1 MKQEIAVNKTFTL
14 NEFVFVARTFVV
26 IEEDRVRNVHQGQ
39 ENYQKV
45 LVEIIDRLERLEKW
59 FEERRVQYLLDLA
72 IEFSLIEQG
81 QPQTATTQQ
90 SQGPGQEQLAVA
102 PKSQADRMKESLED
116 ARSVVDLKVDFLMG
130 YALLVKMAAFN
141 KF

>member
-1 MKQEIAVNKTFTL
+1 MNKTFTL

-26 IEEDRVRNVHQGQ
+26 LEEVRVRNVHQGQ

-72 IEFSLIEQG
+72 IEFSVIEQEL
-81 QPQTATTQQ
+81 PQTTTTQQ
-90 SQGPGQEQLAVA
+90 GQGPSQEQPAMA
-102 PKSQADRMKESLED
+102 PMSQADRMKESLED
-116 ARSVVDLKVDFLMG
+116 ARSVVDLKVDFLTG